1 MSPSLV
7 TGRDRFSETH
17 HVADGAASKRSMASP
32 AELEATKRPRTDS
45 EPQELRAIDIHD
57 ISKNA
62 RIVYIVATTAP
73 KGRKSIHSY
82 LEDYPST
89 NIAELVRAIGRPRNE
104 IQRVCVELCEIGL
117 LKETVHD
124 GTYIPVSFSAWGA
137 QQDQRTA
144 DIQTVASLSKAP
156 DEHQRRIL
164 ANVTALGEQGL
175 PAGPD
180 DFDSCHVYDETSLYF
195 DMSGALDYYYLDD
208 DDDKGKKFDPIA
220 RVAREWQDC
229 TNSSVVGIE
238 GMANEPVS
246 HRSGG
251 PRLLAVER
259 VKEWFDRN
267 YCRDICKLSSN
278 PLSGVGKRS
287 RKVYEQ
293 LRSLV
298 QTYPFLERVEECAV
312 AHTIRE
318 PVSKVHACFL
328 ELFKTGL
335 IQTNRTSKSCL
346 PVPLDLWRQRRRIEQ
361 QKLNDG
367 QHAEMRWPAVPGHRA
382 EDREIV
388 KIAKQHHS
396 TAESGAQVAAREKAE
411 EVSEDEDGARS
422 QITIQA
428 KKATKK
434 RRNEASCET
443 GPAKRQRTDEQQSRH
458 NFDFHDP
465 LASLSQSAKDVYAAA
480 SALVIEKQTDWLRW
494 IAHAT
499 MGYPIQEVELVERLE
514 SSKDVIY
521 QACSE
526 LCDAGLMKEKSSLK
540 RWYYTIPNAELQAN
554 SRSTTVA
561 SWNERGTEFEEHV
574 AATIKK
580 DYNSEAEESTSVE
593 AAEGPLLNDAS
604 GSVSAPP
611 QADETVDVLTSLQRR
626 REVDIWDPLSSISK
640 NAQTVYKA
648 ATAHR
653 NVRTAR
659 SEEADLGP
667 HITTRNLLG
676 RVRHY
681 YHLRKS
687 DEYLLRFC
695 TELCDLG
702 LLKLLRKDRWVPVEV
717 KAWRFQLQEDMDV
730 AWSSVTGPLDT
741 GSTGG
746 DAASARSAADRVRAA
761 PVCELQYFDHAHDL
775 EDPLANVSKRC
786 RLLYWHMQDTL
797 VEMPYLESFQENVL
811 AGIFHRSIHD
821 IHKDMLELRRYGL
834 ATFFLLSEDGWLP
847 VPLGLWREQRGK
859 EAESEGYTRMQ
870 CGQAL
875 LPCNSEEEQDEED
888 GDVREDIEVEKMH
901 YSERSGARHEDG
913 ERQRLR
919 VKAEERERVADQ
931 HEEGIEAGEED
942 VHSDDSEAEEVLKGA
957 EDQESEGE
965 AVSDPEAEGRASDR
979 DADAHKD
986 KEPLDEDDGL
996 QGLELEDDVGGDEE
1010 ADEDATDAEADPE
1023 DDIDEHAGEGSQLG
1037 ASDHEAQPANC
1048 QNDEEVN
1055 DEEVNDDQGE
1065 ETEYE
1070 TQVDIEDPLAA
1081 VSDHAKAVYDLA
1093 LQRRLD
1099 QSCLD
1104 DGMLGRP
1111 THASDMVK
1119 HPKLPVDDVLL
1130 ACTELHEADLFIE
1143 LAEHIF
1149 LPATCNQWCQQ
1160 QGREEQMRRE
1170 RTNVPTFF
1178 VRQDNDE
1185 PTEELEEAPVET
1197 PRRSAA
1203 DRVEEAIYIWPHT
1216 YSNGYDK
1223 PLNRVGET
1231 AKASYHALQKLV
1243 KRDSYIERVEARSI
1257 AYTLSATEDIIRK
1270 AFAELHRVGLVVFPN
1285 SGNKSTCLPVP
1296 LNVWEKYR
1304 RLTKLREAERVI
1316 EWKAHQ
1322 RWKRRD
1328 LQERK
1333 AVACEQRA
1341 NAMWAQ
1347 HLAGE

>member
-7 TGRDRFSETH
+7 PERDRSSETH
-17 HVADGAASKRSMASP
+17 HVANGAASKRSMASP
-32 AELEATKRPRTDS
+32 TELKATKRPRTDS
-45 EPQELRAIDIHD
+45 EPRELRAIDIHD
-57 ISKNA
+57 IN
-62 RIVYIVATTAP
+62 
-73 KGRKSIHSY
+73 
-82 LEDYPST
+82 YPST
-89 NIAELVRAIGRPRNE
+89 SIAELVRFIWRPRNE
-104 IQRVCVELCEIGL
+104 IRRACAELCEVEL
-117 LKETVHD
+117 LKENVP
-124 GTYIPVSFSAWGA
+124 TYISVSFSAWGA
-137 QQDQRTA
+137 QQDQRVA
-144 DIQTVASLSKAP
+144 DIQTFASLSKAP

-175 PAGPD
+175 LAGPD

-208 DDDKGKKFDPIA
+208 DDDKGKKLDLIA

-229 TNSSVVGIE
+229 KNSSVVGIE
-238 GMANEPVS
+238 AIANEPVS
-246 HRSGG
+246 HRSGR

-267 YCRDICKLSSN
+267 YCCDICKLSSN
-278 PLSGVGKRS
+278 PLSGVSKRS

-298 QTYPFLERVEECAV
+298 QTYPCLERVEECAV
-312 AHTIRE
+312 AHLLRE
-318 PVSKVHACFL
+318 PVNKVHACFL

-346 PVPLDLWRQRRRIEQ
+346 PVPLDVWRQRRRLEQ

-367 QHAEMRWPAVPGHRA
+367 VRAVLEWPAVEEHKA
-382 EDREIV
+382 EDQKGAKV
-388 KIAKQHHS
+388 AKQQHS
-396 TAESGAQVAAREKAE
+396 KARNFGTQMVVREGAKEVDEVVDDSEVAENQSTV
-411 EVSEDEDGARS
+411 
-422 QITIQA
+422 QA

-434 RRNEASCET
+434 RKNEASQDLHNT
-443 GPAKRQRTDEQQSRH
+443 KPAKRQRTKEQH
-458 NFDFHDP
+458 NIGPSDP
-465 LASLSQSAKDVYAAA
+465 FASLSQLAEDVYAAA
-480 SALVIEKQTDWLRW
+480 SALVVEKQTDWLRW

-499 MGYPIQEVELVERLE
+499 MGYPIQDAELAERLE
-514 SSKDVIY
+514 SSKDIIH

-540 RWYYTIPNAELQAN
+540 CWYYTVPNAELQGK
-554 SRSTTVA
+554 SQSTMIA
-561 SWNERGTEFEEHV
+561 SWDERRIEFEEHV

-580 DYNSEAEESTSVE
+580 DYDSEAEDSTSVE
-593 AAEGPLLNDAS
+593 AAEGPLLSDAS

-611 QADETVDVLTSLQRR
+611 QADEIVDVLTSLQRR

-648 ATAHR
+648 ATAYQ
-653 NVRTAR
+653 NLQTAR
-659 SEEADLGP
+659 LEEADLGP
-667 HITTRNLLG
+667 HITTQNLLG

-702 LLKLLRKDRWVPVEV
+702 LLKMLRKDRWVPVEV
-717 KAWRFQLQEDMDV
+717 QAWRFQLQEDMVV
-730 AWSSVTGPLDT
+730 AWSSVTGPLDS

-761 PVCELQYFDHAHDL
+761 AVREPQYLDHALNL

-797 VEMPYLESFQENVL
+797 VEIPYLESFQDNVL

-821 IHKDMLELRRYGL
+821 IHKDLLELHRYGL
-834 ATFFLLSEDGWLP
+834 VTFFLLSEDGWLP

-859 EAESEGYTRMQ
+859 EAESEWYTGIQ

-875 LPCNSEEEQDEED
+875 PPYNRSVASQSDRNNGQIQDEEEQDEED
-888 GDVREDIEVEKMH
+888 GDVQEDIEVEMS
-901 YSERSGARHEDG
+901 YSGRSGARQDHG

-919 VKAEERERVADQ
+919 VKADEREGVADQ
-931 HEEGIEAGEED
+931 HEEGTEADQED
-942 VHSDDSEAEEVLKGA
+942 VQSDDSEAEEGLKGA

-965 AVSDPEAEGRASDR
+965 AVLNPESEGSASDR
-979 DADAHKD
+979 DADAHED
-986 KEPLDEDDGL
+986 KEALDEDDGL
-996 QGLELEDDVGGDEE
+996 QGLELEDDVEGHEE
-1010 ADEDATDAEADPE
+1010 ADEDATDAQAYSE
-1023 DDIDEHAGEGSQLG
+1023 DDTGEHAGEGSQVG
-1037 ASDHEAQPANC
+1037 ASDDEVQPADC
-1048 QNDEEVN
+1048 PNDEETL
-1055 DEEVNDDQGE
+1055 DHQEEESQP
-1065 ETEYE
+1065 E
-1070 TQVDIEDPLAA
+1070 TQPENNSPLAA

-1093 LQRRLD
+1093 LKMRLD
-1099 QSCLD
+1099 QSCVD
-1104 DGMLGRP
+1104 DGMLGPP
-1111 THASDMVK
+1111 THVADIVK
-1119 HPKLPVDDVLL
+1119 HLKLPLADVQL
-1130 ACTELHEADLFIE
+1130 ACSELYEADLFIE

-1149 LPATCNQWCQQ
+1149 LPATVNQWYER
-1160 QGREEQMRRE
+1160 QGREGQIRHETLDE
-1170 RTNVPTFF
+1170 LTFF
-1178 VRQDNDE
+1178 ARQDNDE
-1185 PTEELEEAPVET
+1185 TMEELKEAPVVT

-1203 DRVEEAIYIWPHT
+1203 DRVEEAIYLWPHT

-1223 PLNRVGET
+1223 PLNRAGET
-1231 AKASYHALQKLV
+1231 AKASYHALQRLV
-1243 KRDSYIERVEARSI
+1243 KRDPYIERVEARLV
-1257 AYTLSATEDIIRK
+1257 AHTLSATEDIIRK

-1285 SGNKSTCLPVP
+1285 PGNKSTCLPVP

-1304 RLTKLREAERVI
+1304 RLTKLREAERVT

-1333 AVACEQRA
+1333 AVAWEQRA

-1347 HLAGE
+1347 HLAGK